1 MERSPIHF
9 TDRLSCPMIIFQG
22 LEDKVVPPN
31 QAEKMVEAVRAKKLP
46 VAYLTFEG
54 EQHGFRKPRISSV
67 CLRRSFTSTPKSSA
81 LGWPMP

>member
-1 MERSPIHF
+1 
-9 TDRLSCPMIIFQG
+9 MIIFQG

-54 EQHGFRKPRISSV
+54 SARFSQSRKYQTRARSGAV
-67 CLRRSFTSTPKSSA
+67 LLREGVW
-81 LGWPMP
+81 L